1 MKPRVRI
8 FGQPL
13 HQILVVFPLGLLGT
27 SFFFDLAWLARGRA
41 ELAVVAWWMIFAGV
55 AGGALAAIFG
65 LIDYAAIPRQTR
77 ARRVG
82 VWHGTGTTIVVA
94 LFAVSWVLRRDA
106 PAHPEW
112 MAIALSGLGV
122 LLTVVTGWL
131 GAELADRLEEM

>member
-65 LIDYAAIPRQTR
+65 VIDFLAIPRETR

-82 VWHGTGTTIVVA
+82 AWHGGGTTIVVV
-94 LFAVSWVLRRDA
+94 LFALSWVLRRDA
-106 PAHPEW
+106 PAHPEGI
-112 MAIALSGLGV
+112 AIALSGFGV
-122 LLTVVTGWL
+122 VLTVLTGWL
-131 GAELADRLEEM
+131 GGELADRMEEM